1 MPAWEYRRKQRSALR
16 RSKKS
21 TPFPFSG
28 RRDAK
33 PTRNS
38 CPGRRRAHLRLRQ
51 TEHGHPAPG
60 ALPGA
65 GSSST
70 SSGTRWKAAIV
81 AETESASST
90 PWTSTWCGAPTGEAM
105 VSLIRRRL
113 LAAAAALPVVPA
125 FAQTRPLTCG
135 ELTAQQTEG
144 PFFKTNTPRRVSLV
158 EPQSKAPRLIVS
170 GQVLSARC
178 RPVANALLD
187 FWHADED
194 GEYDNRGFRY
204 RGHQFT
210 DAEGR
215 YRETRRSEEHTSELQ
230 SRSDLVCRLLLEKK
244 KKVDQHPA
252 VHVHHERPVSV
263 H

>member
-1 MPAWEYRRKQRSALR
+1 
-16 RSKKS
+16 
-21 TPFPFSG
+21 
-28 RRDAK
+28 
-33 PTRNS
+33 
-38 CPGRRRAHLRLRQ
+38 
-51 TEHGHPAPG
+51 
-60 ALPGA
+60 
-65 GSSST
+65 
-70 SSGTRWKAAIV
+70 
-81 AETESASST
+81 
-90 PWTSTWCGAPTGEAM
+90 M

-144 PFFKTNTPRRVSLV
+144 PFFKTVT
-158 EPQSKAPRLIVS
+158 

-215 YRETRRSEEHTSELQ
+215 YRLKTIVPAEYPGRTRHIHVKVQAPGKRILTTQLYFRDEPGNRRDGLY
-230 SRSDLVCRLLLEKK
+230 RPDLEMSMAGKGAGEGTFDFVVE
-244 KKVDQHPA
+244 V
-252 VHVHHERPVSV
+252 
-263 H
+263 